1 MNARRHASRAVFYL
15 VGFGLLMA
23 FDTFG
28 AVSFKVAGMHAL
40 PVEAN
45 ADWLLR
51 LFGHPWVY
59 GAVLGYVGA
68 FFTWM
73 TLLKHAPIGPA
84 FAASHLEVVSVMLF
98 SIWLFHEPLT
108 APKLVGA
115 LAILGGIVCLAL
127 AERDQAGREPAGS
140 VPSGTAA
147 D

>member
-1 MNARRHASRAVFYL
+1 MSAWRYNRAVFYL
-15 VGFGLLMA
+15 VGFGLLMT

-28 AVSFKVAGMHAL
+28 AICFKLAGMHAL

-45 ADWLLR
+45 VDWLLR

-59 GAVLGYVGA
+59 GAVLGYIGA

-73 TLLKHAPIGPA
+73 SLLKHAPIGPA
-84 FAASHLEVVSVMLF
+84 FAASHLEVVSVTLA

-108 APKLVGA
+108 AAKAIGA
-115 LAILGGIVCLAL
+115 LAILAGIACLAL
-127 AERDQAGREPAGS
+127 AEREEAATESAGS
-140 VPSGTAA
+140 GPSATAV